1 MAVNCPGTPTGSSGL
16 PGETAID
23 TRRDVRQAERGRAGS
38 AAGRG
43 RDGVTAGDSVARG
56 RDARR
61 AAGARWSP
69 GCPSDA
75 ADAPLAGGVN
85 VTRPPATGS
94 FELLAVTVTTSG
106 AANTPEAVWPLP
118 EVTAMVNPL
127 DSKAP
132 ISTVPLTMRLNPRWS
147 VVTPAGM
154 RALLPASMAGL
165 PGSRA
170 MVWVGPP

>member
-1 MAVNCPGTPTGSSGL
+1 MPLAVAATLAVPLAPM
-16 PGETAID
+16 
-23 TRRDVRQAERGRAGS
+23 VAGFPL
-38 AAGRG
+38 
-43 RDGVTAGDSVARG
+43 SV
-56 RDARR
+56 
-61 AAGARWSP
+61 
-69 GCPSDA
+69 
-75 ADAPLAGGVN
+75 ADAPLCGGVN

-94 FELLAVTVTTSG
+94 LGLLAMTVATSG
-106 AANTPEAVWPLP
+106 AGKAVSMPVDWPLP

-132 ISTVPLTMRLNPRWS
+132 MSTTPLTMRERPRWS

-170 MVWVGPP
+170 IVWVGPP